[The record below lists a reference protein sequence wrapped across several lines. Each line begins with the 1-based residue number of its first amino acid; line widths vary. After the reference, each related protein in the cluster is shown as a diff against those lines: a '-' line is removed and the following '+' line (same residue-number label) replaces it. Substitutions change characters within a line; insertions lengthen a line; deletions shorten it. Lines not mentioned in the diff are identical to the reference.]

1 MPLISKF
8 LFSRIFLSC
17 PWLSI
22 LLNWHRQVFGE
33 ARSPC
38 MQMGDRPWAKEP
50 ASVPW
55 AQRRRK
61 EREWRVR
68 GGLCLCSFST
78 PLFPSPP
85 AGLPHPAPGRS
96 FCAPGSLPRRPRDPH
111 CTPTSQPLAPEDPG
125 CETRP
130 AGRPRGRHRA
140 ASEGRPRRAPTWSGR
155 LAGKRSAGPGSSRR
169 RLHRTLACGGDAGRQ
184 ARRVR
189 LPRLRTPS
197 LQNRCAREVD
207 RCGRGAGR
215 SARPSGDRSSIGHS
229 PLYKG
234 GRSSEPGRRTSEQ
247 SAPRAGGRGA
257 QGTRRSRGPGCALGA
272 GPAPPRG
279 PGLTTR
285 ARRGHSRSLLQE
297 AGLDSPESLP
307 IPTFHD
313 SGWKLGMGRWGGS
326 QEIVF
331 RWSLWRSSRGEGSRE
346 SRLPQTLVS

>member
-1 MPLISKF
+1 
-8 LFSRIFLSC
+8 
-17 PWLSI
+17 
-22 LLNWHRQVFGE
+22 
-33 ARSPC
+33 
-38 MQMGDRPWAKEP
+38 MQMGDRSWAKEP
-50 ASVPW
+50 GSVPW
-55 AQRRRK
+55 AQRSQK

-68 GGLCLCSFST
+68 GELCLCSLIT
-78 PLFPSPP
+78 PCSPP
-85 AGLPHPAPGRS
+85 YPQVSPHPAPSGS
-96 FCAPGSLPRRPRDPH
+96 FCAPGSLLRPRRRWGPH
-111 CTPTSQPLAPEDPG
+111 CTPTSQLLAPEDPG

-140 ASEGRPRRAPTWSGR
+140 ASEGWPRRAPTWSGR
-155 LAGKRSAGPGSSRR
+155 RAGKRSAGPGSSLP
-169 RLHRTLACGGDAGRQ
+169 RLHGTLACGRVAGRQ
-184 ARRVR
+184 ARRVP
-189 LPRLRTPS
+189 LPKLRTPS
-197 LQNRCAREVD
+197 FQNRCAREVD
-207 RCGRGAGR
+207 RCGRGSGR
-215 SARPSGDRSSIGHS
+215 SARPRGDRSSIGHS

-247 SAPRAGGRGA
+247 SAPRAAGRGA

-331 RWSLWRSSRGEGSRE
+331 RWSLWRSGRGEGSRE